1 MLDYC
6 YIIVDIHIDDPD
18 FLSSEINMADAR
30 PSFVIQPGRGLGWIT
45 LGASLHAIL
54 TRIKSQ
60 PQLYPKLDLAFSV
73 SEPLLDPIVLTLPAN
88 GLRLRFDGPD
98 QRLRLIEIID
108 FSKSAFSYKST
119 ELVRRS
125 GSTDETFPETVPG
138 PSFKHLYNRLFGPSY
153 PGEYIPPVSN
163 SLDGTYVL
171 SWPGLAARFAL
182 KHKSWSDKADFVSLL
197 SSSAASPAT
206 SLAIFYGSSWSDARA
221 TLYSKRPH
229 LPRSLMLAGKAV
241 DTVPDEIEEV
251 VVHAGG
257 KLELFRR
264 TLLPLMITL
273 NETTPQDLVAELG
286 PPDAIFRKS
295 GTGLSIHAAG
305 TSKDR
310 RPSMSPALGPQVNDH
325 EQTSNKSYTDD
336 SETEAS
342 HVDELQ
348 DEEAVSDAFYNY
360 FHHGFDVLISTPQTT
375 KSDNAEKTCVE
386 TPADFVVTKVFLH
399 GNIPGSYS
407 FNRHRRC
414 RWRIA
419 LDDNGQP
426 LPLTS
431 EMRFQEVSEVLK
443 DVWHDS
449 YRNAEEEKRMQRGMV
464 LNRGWGVG
472 DSPESS
478 IELLGGFEEGVTLK
492 EHASSKDSIDGNLP
506 NLNNT
511 ELFGFPGLLFEVL
524 KNDTISCLT
533 VYKAD

>member
-1 MLDYC
+1 MTDTR
-6 YIIVDIHIDDPD
+6 
-18 FLSSEINMADAR
+18 ST
-30 PSFVIQPGRGLGWIT
+30 FVIQPGRGLGWIT

-54 TRIKSQ
+54 TRLKSL
-60 PQLYPKLDLAFSV
+60 PQTFTNLDLIYSASD
-73 SEPLLDPIVLTLPAN
+73 PILDPIVLNLPTN
-88 GLRLRFDGPD
+88 GVRLRFDGPD

-108 FSKSAFSYKST
+108 FSRSTFTYKST
-119 ELVRRS
+119 EVVRRS
-125 GSTDETFPETVPG
+125 SVTAEASSDLVSG

-153 PGEYIPPVSN
+153 PGEYIPPTSHE
-163 SLDGTYVL
+163 SSGTYIL
-171 SWPGLAARFAL
+171 SWPGLAAKFAL

-206 SLAIFYGSSWSDARA
+206 TLAIFAGSSWSDARS
-221 TLYSKRPH
+221 TLYTKRPQ
-229 LPRSLMLAGKAV
+229 LPRSLALSGKTI
-241 DTVPDEIEEV
+241 DTVPDEVEEV
-251 VVHAGG
+251 VIHVGS

-264 TLLPLMITL
+264 TSLPFMIIL
-273 NETTPQDLVAELG
+273 NETTPQDLIAELG
-286 PPDAIFRKS
+286 PPDAIYRKS
-295 GTGLSIHAAG
+295 GSGLSIHAAG
-305 TSKDR
+305 APSKPR
-310 RPSMSPALGPQVNDH
+310 RPSISPALEPQMNDH
-325 EQTSNKSYTDD
+325 EQSSNKSYTDD
-336 SETEAS
+336 SENETS
-342 HVDELQ
+342 NVDDSR
-348 DEEAVSDAFYNY
+348 DEEAVSEAFYNY
-360 FHHGFDVLISTPQTT
+360 FHHGFDVLISTPQ
-375 KSDNAEKTCVE
+375 SNQPEYIDGAAVE
-386 TPADFVVTKVFLH
+386 TPADFVVTKAFLH

-431 EMRFQEVSEVLK
+431 EMRFQEVSDILK
-443 DVWHDS
+443 DVWRDS

-478 IELLGGFEEGVTLK
+478 IELLGGFEEGPTSK
-492 EHASSKDSIDGNLP
+492 QPASFKNDFDASLP

-533 VYKAD
+533 IYKAS